1 MTELTVAQGG
11 GMPELDGRFDPPG
24 HGTDDRGLYRPE
36 AQNRPWVFLAWV
48 LFLGLGGL
56 CLVLGLLVFI
66 F

>member
-1 MTELTVAQGG
+1 MSG
-11 GMPELDGRFDPPG
+11 LDGRFDPPG
-24 HGTDDRGLYRPE
+24 HGTDDRGLYRPD

-56 CLVLGLLVFI
+56 CLVLGLFVFI